1 MPCIGGVGLGGEKAL
16 KDCIPTQMARCRV
29 RRIAPCQW
37 TALAYIARMNF
48 LRPIIGCC
56 LALAPVVTAQ
66 VSVELSLDQDQFLP
80 GESLQVGVRVTNFS
94 GQTLRVGKDND
105 WLHFTIEGVDNSIV
119 QAFGD
124 VPVQGEFEVESST
137 VATRRVDVAPYFA
150 LNRPGHYVITATV
163 KLKQWDKDLVSKSK
177 GFNIIAGTKLWEQ
190 DFGVPTAAGQAPEVR
205 KYALQQAIH
214 LKQMKLYARVTDPS
228 ESRVFHVFPIGP
240 MVSFSKPE
248 CQIDKSSNLHVLY
261 QTGARSFNYSVINPD
276 GRLLVRETYDYS
288 DTRPVLRIDREGRI
302 LIGGGVRRLSSDD
315 LPPRADASTNDAKTP
330 KP

>member
-1 MPCIGGVGLGGEKAL
+1 MPCFNGVGLGGEKTL
-16 KDCIPTQMARCRV
+16 KDWIPTQMACQHV
-29 RRIAPCQW
+29 ARIAACQC
-37 TALAYIARMNF
+37 TSLAYIAGMKF
-48 LRPIIGCC
+48 FWPIIGSC
-56 LALAPVVTAQ
+56 LSLAPVVTAQ

-80 GESLQVGVRVTNFS
+80 GESIQIGVRVTNFS

-105 WLHFTIEGVDNSIV
+105 WLRFTIEGADNSIV
-119 QAFGD
+119 SASGD

-163 KLKQWDKDLVSKSK
+163 KLKQWDKELASKSK

-190 DFGVPTAAGQAPEVR
+190 DFGVPNAVGQAPEVR
-205 KYALQQAIH
+205 KAIH
-214 LKQMKLYARVTDPS
+214 LKQMKLYARVTDQS
-228 ESRVFHVFPIGP
+228 ESRVFRVFPIGP

-276 GRLLVRETYDYS
+276 GRLMVRETYEYS
-288 DTRPVLRIDREGRI
+288 ETRPVLRIDREGRI

-315 LPPRADASTNDAKTP
+315 LPPPTDASINDAKTP